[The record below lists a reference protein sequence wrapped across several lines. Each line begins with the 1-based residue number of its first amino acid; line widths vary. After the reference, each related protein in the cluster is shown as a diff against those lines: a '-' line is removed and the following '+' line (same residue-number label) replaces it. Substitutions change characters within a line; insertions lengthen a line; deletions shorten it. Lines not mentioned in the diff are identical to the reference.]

1 MDTLLAIL
9 VTLVLLDS
17 FLGFAIYRR
26 MVKACVQLSS
36 PPGYD
41 SSDRFAEYK
50 TRRIMA
56 NREMWNT
63 IAVVVAL
70 AAAIVIYRSKF
81 ASS

>member
-17 FLGFAIYRR
+17 FLGFAVYRR

-41 SSDRFAEYK
+41 SSDRFAEYQ
-50 TRRIMA
+50 TRRIMM
-56 NREMWNT
+56 NRQMWQV
-63 IAVVVAL
+63 IGVGVAL
-70 AAAIVIYRSKF
+70 AAAVVIYRSKF
-81 ASS
+81 PS